1 MPLHVGSGCLPATI
15 TNLRINCI
23 AQSATPPEMSLW
35 EKIKEFFC
43 STHQTEAQE
52 CIWTICHPSVGTTRE
67 DVVSRFEQLRMLVY
81 AGYEES
87 IHSGRH
93 GESHFCI
100 LDADN
105 QEILSVTLDDAGNYT
120 VNCQGH
126 NETYRFTMDIEQGE
140 ECTEHAEGASGTL
153 QVSPLPDPA
162 APQTPAAYDAVWSE
176 WKRAAPAEELRGRA
190 ATVQRICT
198 CLNNGSRELNV
209 GESGLT
215 ALPDCLPAHITTLV
229 IPHNNYLTS
238 LPTLPSGLEVL
249 TVEDNQLTSLP
260 PLPSGLEVLTVEDNQ
275 LTSLPPLPSGLEVL
289 TVEDNQLTSLPPLP
303 SGLEVL
309 TVEDNQLTSLPPLP
323 SGLEVLTVEDNQL
336 TSLPP
341 LPSGLE
347 VLTVE
352 DNQLTSLPPL
362 PSGLEVLTVED
373 NQLTSLPPLPSGLEV
388 LTVEDNQLTSL
399 PPLPAGLVVL
409 TVSGNQLTSLPP
421 LPAGLQT
428 LSVAGNQ
435 LTSLPPL
442 PAGLQMLLVARNQLT
457 SLPPL
462 PAGLQMLLVA
472 RNQLTSLP
480 PLPPAGLQT
489 LSVAGNQLTSLP
501 PLPAGLQMLSVA
513 GNQLTRL
520 PPLPAGLRRLLVAG
534 NQLTSLPPLPAGLQ
548 MLLVARN
555 QLTSLPPLPAGLQM
569 LSVSDNQLTSLPLL
583 PAGLELLTLE
593 RNPQLVRLPPLPE
606 GLQTLSVDA
615 NPQLTRLPALPSGLQ
630 RLYARNNQLTRL
642 PESITGLSSE
652 ASVNLEGNPLSER
665 TLQALREITSAPGYS
680 GPRIL
685 FDMAGASA
693 PREAR
698 ALHLAAAGWLV
709 PAREGEPAPADR
721 WHMFGQED
729 NAAAFSLFL
738 DRLSETENFMK
749 DAGFKA
755 QISSWLVQLAE
766 DEALRAK
773 TFAMATEATA
783 SCQDR
788 VTLALH
794 QMKNVQLV
802 HDAEKGQYDNNL
814 AALVA
819 TGREMFRLEKL
830 EQIAREKAG
839 TLALADDVEVYLAYQ
854 NKLKKALG
862 LTSVTAE
869 MRFFGVSGVTVSDLQ
884 AAELQVKAAEKSE
897 LREWILQWGPLHSV
911 LERKAPE
918 RVNALREKQISD
930 YEETYR
936 MLSDTEL
943 RPFGLVG
950 NTDAERTIGARAMES
965 AKKTFLDGLR
975 PLVEEMLG
983 SYLAP

>member
-43 STHQTEAQE
+43 STHQTEALE

-67 DVVSRFEQLRMLVY
+67 DVVSRFEQLRMLAY

-215 ALPDCLPAHITTLV
+215 ALPDCLPTHITTLV

-238 LPTLPSGLEVL
+238 LPT
-249 TVEDNQLTSLP
+249 
-260 PLPSGLEVLTVEDNQ
+260 
-275 LTSLPPLPSGLEVL
+275 
-289 TVEDNQLTSLPPLP
+289 
-303 SGLEVL
+303 
-309 TVEDNQLTSLPPLP
+309 
-323 SGLEVLTVEDNQL
+323 
-336 TSLPP
+336 
-341 LPSGLE
+341 
-347 VLTVE
+347 
-352 DNQLTSLPPL
+352 L

-462 PAGLQMLLVA
+462 PAGLQML
-472 RNQLTSLP
+472 
-480 PLPPAGLQT
+480 
-489 LSVAGNQLTSLP
+489 SVAGNQLTS
-501 PLPAGLQMLSVA
+501 
-513 GNQLTRL
+513 L

-548 MLLVARN
+548 V
-555 QLTSLPPLPAGLQM
+555 

-642 PESITGLSSE
+642 SESITGLSSE

>member
-1 MPLHVGSGCLPATI
+1 MPLHVGRGCLPATI

-153 QVSPLPDPA
+153 QVSPLPAPA
-162 APQTPAAYDAVWSE
+162 APQTPAEYDAVWSE
-176 WKRAAPAEELRGRA
+176 WKGAAPAEELRGRA

-215 ALPDCLPAHITTLV
+215 ALPDRLPAHITTLV

-238 LPTLPSGLEVL
+238 LPT
-249 TVEDNQLTSLP
+249 
-260 PLPSGLEVLTVEDNQ
+260 
-275 LTSLPPLPSGLEVL
+275 
-289 TVEDNQLTSLPPLP
+289 
-303 SGLEVL
+303 
-309 TVEDNQLTSLPPLP
+309 
-323 SGLEVLTVEDNQL
+323 
-336 TSLPP
+336 
-341 LPSGLE
+341 
-347 VLTVE
+347 
-352 DNQLTSLPPL
+352 L

-462 PAGLQMLLVA
+462 PAGLQML
-472 RNQLTSLP
+472 
-480 PLPPAGLQT
+480 
-489 LSVAGNQLTSLP
+489 
-501 PLPAGLQMLSVA
+501 SVA

-555 QLTSLPPLPAGLQM
+555 QLTSLPPLPAGLQV

>member
-153 QVSPLPDPA
+153 QVSPLPAPA
-162 APQTPAAYDAVWSE
+162 APQTPAEYDAVWSE
-176 WKRAAPAEELRGRA
+176 WKGAAPAEELRGRA

-215 ALPDCLPAHITTLV
+215 ALPDRLPAHITTLV

-238 LPTLPSGLEVL
+238 LPT
-249 TVEDNQLTSLP
+249 
-260 PLPSGLEVLTVEDNQ
+260 
-275 LTSLPPLPSGLEVL
+275 
-289 TVEDNQLTSLPPLP
+289 
-303 SGLEVL
+303 
-309 TVEDNQLTSLPPLP
+309 
-323 SGLEVLTVEDNQL
+323 
-336 TSLPP
+336 
-341 LPSGLE
+341 
-347 VLTVE
+347 
-352 DNQLTSLPPL
+352 
-362 PSGLEVLTVED
+362 
-373 NQLTSLPPLPSGLEV
+373 LPSGLEV

-462 PAGLQMLLVA
+462 PAGLQML
-472 RNQLTSLP
+472 
-480 PLPPAGLQT
+480 
-489 LSVAGNQLTSLP
+489 
-501 PLPAGLQMLSVA
+501 SVA

-548 MLLVARN
+548 V
-555 QLTSLPPLPAGLQM
+555 

-593 RNPQLVRLPPLPE
+593 RNPQLARLPPLPE

-897 LREWILQWGPLHSV
+897 LREWILQWGPLYSV

>member
-215 ALPDCLPAHITTLV
+215 ALPDCLPTHITTLV

-260 PLPSGLEVLTVEDNQ
+260 PLPAELEL
-275 LTSLPPLPSGLEVL
+275 
-289 TVEDNQLTSLPPLP
+289 
-303 SGLEVL
+303 
-309 TVEDNQLTSLPPLP
+309 
-323 SGLEVLTVEDNQL
+323 
-336 TSLPP
+336 
-341 LPSGLE
+341 
-347 VLTVE
+347 
-352 DNQLTSLPPL
+352 
-362 PSGLEVLTVED
+362 
-373 NQLTSLPPLPSGLEV
+373 
-388 LTVEDNQLTSL
+388 
-399 PPLPAGLVVL
+399 L

-428 LSVAGNQ
+428 LSVSGNQ

-442 PAGLQMLLVARNQLT
+442 PAGLQTLL
-457 SLPPL
+457 
-462 PAGLQMLLVA
+462 
-472 RNQLTSLP
+472 
-480 PLPPAGLQT
+480 
-489 LSVAGNQLTSLP
+489 VAGNQLTS
-501 PLPAGLQMLSVA
+501 
-513 GNQLTRL
+513 L

-534 NQLTSLPPLPAGLQ
+534 NQLTS
-548 MLLVARN
+548 
-555 QLTSLPPLPAGLQM
+555 
-569 LSVSDNQLTSLPLL
+569 
-583 PAGLELLTLE
+583 
-593 RNPQLVRLPPLPE
+593 LPPLPE

-652 ASVNLEGNPLSER
+652 AIVNLYGNPLSER
-665 TLQALREITSAPGYS
+665 TLQALRNITSAPGYS

-698 ALHLAAAGWLV
+698 ALHLAAADWLV

-738 DRLSETENFMK
+738 DRLGETENCIK

-802 HDAEKGQYDNNL
+802 HDAEKGEYDNNL

-819 TGREMFRLEKL
+819 TGREMFRLGKL
-830 EQIAREKAG
+830 EQIAREKVR
-839 TLALADDVEVYLAYQ
+839 TLALVDEIEVWLAYQ
-854 NKLKKALG
+854 NKLKKSLG